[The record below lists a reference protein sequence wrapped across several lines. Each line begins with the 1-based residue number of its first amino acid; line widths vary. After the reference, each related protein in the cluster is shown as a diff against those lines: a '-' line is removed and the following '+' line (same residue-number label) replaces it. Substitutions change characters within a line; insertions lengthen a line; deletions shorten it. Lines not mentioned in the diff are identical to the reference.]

1 MKILIAPD
9 SFKGSLSAK
18 EVSRIL
24 AERAKAY
31 FPESEILSFPIADG
45 GEGTLDCIL
54 DARKGER
61 ISLLVSD
68 PLGRA
73 VLSEYALLSDGTAV
87 IEMAKASGLPL
98 LTEKERDPVNTSTYG
113 TGELIADALNRGA
126 QNFILTVGGSA
137 TNDGGA
143 GALEALGAIFL
154 DQKGSVLHP
163 KGGNLAWIQ
172 KIDLSLLHPGLS
184 SAKFTLLCDVD
195 NPLTG
200 ENGATKVFG
209 PQKGGTEETLPL
221 LEKGMVHYAQ
231 IVGQTLGRD
240 HSRDRGAGAA
250 GGLGFA
256 ALAFFDA
263 AFASGIQTILS
274 MTGFLKEVPTA
285 DLVLTGE
292 GKIDG
297 QSVFGKVL
305 SGIGSACAPLSV
317 PVIGF
322 TGALGEG
329 WESVYAIGIDALVP
343 ISQGPMSLEESICQS
358 ERLLS
363 EAADRTFRLLRFKK
377 RR

>member
-24 AERAKAY
+24 SERAKAH
-31 FPESEILSFPIADG
+31 FPESEILSFPVADG

-68 PLGRA
+68 PLGRKIQ
-73 VLSEYALLSDGTAV
+73 SEYALLSDGTAV

-285 DLVLTGE
+285 DLILTGE

>member
-24 AERAKAY
+24 SERAKAH
-31 FPESEILSFPIADG
+31 FPESEILSLPVADG

-54 DARKGER
+54 DARGGKR
-61 ISLLVSD
+61 ISLRVSD
-68 PLGRA
+68 PLGRKIQ
-73 VLSEYALLSDGTAV
+73 SEYALLSDGTAV

-98 LTEKERDPVNTSTYG
+98 LTKEERDPLNTSTHG
-113 TGELIADALNRGA
+113 TGELIADALNRGVE
-126 QNFILTVGGSA
+126 NFILTVGGSA

-143 GALEALGAIFL
+143 GALEALGVIFL
-154 DQKGSVLHP
+154 DEKGKTIHP
-163 KGGNLAWIQ
+163 KGGNLSLIQ
-172 KIDLSLLHPGLS
+172 QIDPSSIHPGIRN
-184 SAKFTLLCDVD
+184 AKITLLCDVD

-200 ENGATKVFG
+200 ENGATAVFG
-209 PQKGGTEETLPL
+209 PQKGGTKETLPL
-221 LEKGMVHYAQ
+221 LEEGMIHYAKT
-231 IVGQTLGRD
+231 VYKTLGKD
-240 HSRDRGAGAA
+240 YSQKRGAGAA

-263 AFASGIQTILS
+263 AFASGIQTVLS
-274 MTGFLKEVPTA
+274 MTGFLKEVQTV

-305 SGIGSACAPLSV
+305 SGIGSVCAPLSV
-317 PVIGF
+317 PVIAF

-363 EAADRTFRLLRFKK
+363 EAADRTFRLLTLKK
-377 RR
+377 RI